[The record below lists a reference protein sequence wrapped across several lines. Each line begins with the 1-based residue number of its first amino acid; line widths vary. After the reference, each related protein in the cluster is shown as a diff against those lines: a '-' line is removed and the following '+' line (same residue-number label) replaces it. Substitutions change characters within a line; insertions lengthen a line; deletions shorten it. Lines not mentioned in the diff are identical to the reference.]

1 LTELPVPYEDTET
14 AADTIFSDRDE
25 EEDEEDREE
34 GEANGSDDGNKEDD
48 EGTDFFAS
56 PNSSFY
62 KDKNNNNSNT
72 KTNQNRKKKKS
83 TSSAFS
89 VEMLASPKSMTSKAN
104 FSVSHGGTTSYS
116 SHDKHHLSFPYE
128 LTYLHFM
135 NLSHNQFQHLDDRL
149 NIFSALMELDFS
161 HNRLSSMTDLA
172 FQRLKFLTKLN
183 LSYNQLTDLPPS
195 LSECGLLTELDLS
208 YNRLEFLPKSLMK
221 LTKLLTFHLH
231 HNEIKEVD
239 GKIITMFYDLKLLT
253 LQYNHVREL
262 PKLFY
267 SLKNIQF
274 MDLSHNE
281 INFLSD
287 DIANFKLLKEWN
299 VSYNQLVYLPQTL
312 GDLKEQL
319 EMFEVHNNLLKEL
332 PDSIYQ
338 LKKLHKLTLQNN
350 QIKKSP
356 YLLYSLPLLKTC
368 NLSNNGFEYVADK
381 RNHFQYVK
389 KRNISRKAN
398 DKSHSVL
405 ADAEEE
411 EDDDDFH
418 EMIFNVPTIKKEL
431 FSLREQFDN
440 IVNSAEDK
448 EKSFYEK
455 QLLQSKRAKEGNDPE
470 IPTEPEGKQH
480 SHKKS
485 TADTPEKVD
494 NRELILKWL
503 KKLRIH
509 FNLSSELYEKDAP
522 AYGST
527 DPKDKSDS
535 SGKNKK
541 ESKSKKLKGKK
552 KHKSISQSLS
562 YSTIS
567 SDEVVVNES
576 KKHHQQQRTSP
587 STLVPEKLLS
597 VPSSPSQSSSK
608 KFISSFPAFSFR
620 SNKQPSPPPKD
631 GGGGGSGSE
640 TSSRPDSPDHFSASF
655 KSPVAVKS
663 QQTQQQQPP
672 LTSSQKQKQLS
683 PDHHL
688 QLQRK
693 SSTATI
699 QKTEKKKMIDAS
711 KVQLT
716 SVVEVNQFF
725 LFHLLSRWQMNAV
738 LRNEYLLTGLQ
749 FLTNRSLLEYN
760 LDINN
765 PAQYISPKNNSSN
778 EEGGGVREEKRKEKY
793 QYSKKTSLLQQN
805 LFILSQKQLDKKLF
819 GKNCFPQGNTT
830 NNKPKQQQKSTSF
843 DFQQSIDAEDEGGEE
858 EEDDDEEEEFSEEEE
873 TKRSSQ
879 ENYEKS
885 DFLLNH
891 LLFFHSDIFTII
903 DHCCEYINL
912 LNIQIFLEEFRV
924 MKKQMKNPLWKDIP
938 LGKAPSVDETQLM
951 DNSSSQQPRT
961 ASGMISPPSGVLSP
975 KSPQSPPQGNSR
987 IQSGMTSPQDPLS
1000 PKGPPPSR
1008 LSLFSLGSKNK
1019 RRVTDNERKLTSKM
1033 TDFQKEFDKS
1043 LQASTEKRLDEI
1055 TIKELPKKDS
1065 NILIEEVM
1073 KSYGNYLN
1081 ENDLYHEL
1089 LSLHY
1094 QYYSLPDGDLIQKKD
1109 RKSLLFQ
1116 SFGGSSGAAEGGNG
1130 SEENSLLGTFITRTG
1145 SDLSR
1150 LSPTRSR
1157 SVSTFNPLPT
1167 TAGASGAQNISSSSA
1182 FSSSTDQMNNN
1193 NNNNISALDSS
1204 SIVLPLMSG
1213 SSDKL
1218 FQSRDV
1224 QDKPISTSSL
1234 SPKRKRA
1241 NFTTSSV
1248 GNNHLFHS
1256 FVNIIQ
1262 QNNQSRQSNILSQE
1276 KDNNK
1281 TATTTAMTNILI
1293 DSLPI
1298 MSLPLSLIYSQQDR
1312 LVRTRFL
1319 SNHFGNANV
1328 PLTEAQVLIQNKL
1341 AHPVVS
1347 HHHNKKKNKKLE
1359 KEKQKREL
1367 KQRLKSTFHTE
1378 LPTTNTPTEYNANEL
1393 NKYQMITESSFA
1405 DDCYGEY
1412 SLLSCLLMVYLLL
1425 MKSIFLYLDSIEKA
1439 IRYVERNFIHNQL
1452 IASYLQNGFYY
1463 NLSKP
1468 FQFLQLFSSIDL
1480 SHRSYYYLLAPKE
1493 KENNNNKKSNK
1504 TGRKASNFVV
1514 GQDEGEDDPNQI
1526 FEAKTEYVLERKE
1539 DFDDIFYDIYTLLNL
1554 NTSHFQEQ
1562 QQMMNANNTSH
1573 DQQKKKD
1580 KEFHGKQG
1588 FKDPKDEEKKANISI
1603 GGKKVQMVQEFL
1615 EKFYSMFTM
1624 SELGIETVEETTTT
1638 TTTAETVALS
1648 SVENKN
1654 KKEGATT
1661 TAGESKL
1668 KKQSSD
1674 RSLGTTTTTA
1684 NEEKNQK
1691 PVNFSKMN
1699 TFGTFFTT
1707 TSDNNNSSNNEPKN
1721 LSFSMEEAKEWIEL
1735 LQEYRL
1741 LFLFYLLQILE
1752 NCKEILCLRGFEE
1765 SFILEAYHSKRGDG
1779 NGGSEENGWG
1789 MKEDHRLL
1797 LSIFT
1802 KDIQNTDYKMK
1813 NSTLFST
1820 NYNFIDPKMKNS
1832 LLMNYKTFIY
1842 YYAKVY
1848 QGLGIYSMALEY
1860 FYQFIQLSR
1869 GSSLSKDFYLNLV
1882 KIFLSQGNY
1891 FKANQMMNLTIKK
1904 FIMSKMNQN
1913 PFSPQGGGDNGS
1925 VGSSVEE
1932 EDEDDLMSISSI
1944 VTLTPLELLT
1954 LDREVAILYYF
1965 INSQYELFEN
1975 NLSLQINSS
1984 YEKFLKLLTLYS
1996 NKLSSQANHYFNT
2009 LLATIPD
2016 YDYFYKIYHLDALM
2030 LNPNL
2035 SPEYLYGRNLN
2046 DAKYKF
2052 YLSQEEKKKTEKKEE
2067 KQKKMDFYNQI
2078 YTIKSKAM
2086 LLLEDDLIASVMK
2099 S

>member
-25 EEDEEDREE
+25 EEDEEGNE
-34 GEANGSDDGNKEDD
+34 SDGNNDD

-62 KDKNNNNSNT
+62 KEKNNSNT
-72 KTNQNRKKKKS
+72 KNNQNKKKKKS

-135 NLSHNQFQHLDDRL
+135 NLSYNQFQYLDDRL

-253 LQYNHVREL
+253 LQYNHVRDL

-299 VSYNQLVYLPQTL
+299 VSYNQLVYLPQTV

-319 EMFEVHNNLLKEL
+319 EIFEVHNNLLKEL

-368 NLSNNGFEYVADK
+368 NLSNNGFEYVGDK

-389 KRNISRKAN
+389 KRNFLRKSN
-398 DKSHSVL
+398 DKRHPVL
-405 ADAEEE
+405 EDAEEE
-411 EDDDDFH
+411 DDDFH

-431 FSLREQFDN
+431 FSLREQFDD

-455 QLLQSKRAKEGNDPE
+455 QLLQTKRMKEGNDPE
-470 IPTEPEGKQH
+470 FPTEAEGKQH
-480 SHKKS
+480 SNKKS
-485 TADTPEKVD
+485 TADIPKKVD

-509 FNLSSELYEKDAP
+509 FSLSSELYEKDAP

-535 SGKNKK
+535 PGKSKK
-541 ESKSKKLKGKK
+541 ESNNKKLKGKK

-567 SDEVVVNES
+567 SDEVNES
-576 KKHHQQQRTSP
+576 KTHQQQRTSP
-587 STLVPEKLLS
+587 STLIPEKLLS

-631 GGGGGSGSE
+631 GGGSGSE

-663 QQTQQQQPP
+663 QLQPP

-693 SSTATI
+693 SSTATK
-699 QKTEKKKMIDAS
+699 QKTEKKKIDAS

-765 PAQYISPKNNSSN
+765 PAQYISPKNCSN
-778 EEGGGVREEKRKEKY
+778 EEGGGGGVGEEKKKEKY

-819 GKNCFPQGNTT
+819 GKNIFPQRNTT
-830 NNKPKQQQKSTSF
+830 NKPPKQQKSTSF
-843 DFQQSIDAEDEGGEE
+843 DFQQSIDAEDQHGEE
-858 EEDDDEEEEFSEEEE
+858 EEGDDDEEEEFSEEEE
-873 TKRSSQ
+873 TRRSLQ

-891 LLFFHSDIFTII
+891 LLFFHSDIFAII

-951 DNSSSQQPRT
+951 ENSSTQQPR
-961 ASGMISPPSGVLSP
+961 ASGVMSPTGVLSP
-975 KSPQSPPQGNSR
+975 KSPQSPSQGNSR

-1081 ENDLYHEL
+1081 ENDIYHEL

-1116 SFGGSSGAAEGGNG
+1116 SFGGSGAEGGNG

-1167 TAGASGAQNISSSSA
+1167 TGSGAQNISSSSA
-1182 FSSSTDQMNNN
+1182 FSSSTEQMNNTI
-1193 NNNNISALDSS
+1193 NNNISALDSG

-1224 QDKPISTSSL
+1224 QEKPTSSL
-1234 SPKRKRA
+1234 SPKRKRT
-1241 NFTTSSV
+1241 NFTSSGG
-1248 GNNHLFHS
+1248 GNTHLFHS

-1262 QNNQSRQSNILSQE
+1262 QNNQSRQSNIVSQDKE
-1276 KDNNK
+1276 NK
-1281 TATTTAMTNILI
+1281 TTAVMTNILI

-1319 SNHFGNANV
+1319 SNHFGDANV
-1328 PLTEAQVLIQNKL
+1328 PLTEAQVLAQNKL
-1341 AHPVVS
+1341 AHPVTS

-1425 MKSIFLYLDSIEKA
+1425 TKSIFLYLDSIEKA

-1493 KENNNNKKSNK
+1493 KENNNKKSSK
-1504 TGRKASNFVV
+1504 TGRKASNFAV
-1514 GQDEGEDDPNQI
+1514 GQEDGEEDPNQI

-1554 NTSHFQEQ
+1554 NTSHFKEQ
-1562 QQMMNANNTSH
+1562 QQMMNSNNTGNDH
-1573 DQQKKKD
+1573 QKKE

-1588 FKDPKDEEKKANISI
+1588 FKDPKEEEKKANISI

-1624 SELGIETVEETTTT
+1624 SELGIETHEETTTT
-1638 TTTAETVALS
+1638 TAAAAPAEAAAPS
-1648 SVENKN
+1648 SVENNQPKN
-1654 KKEGATT
+1654 KKEGATP
-1661 TAGESKL
+1661 AGESKL
-1668 KKQSSD
+1668 KKQSSE
-1674 RSLGTTTTTA
+1674 RSLGTTTTTT
-1684 NEEKNQK
+1684 NEENKK
-1691 PVNFSKMN
+1691 PANFSKMN

-1707 TSDNNNSSNNEPKN
+1707 TSDNNNKSAQAKN

-1765 SFILEAYHSKRGDG
+1765 SFILEAYHSKRGDN

-1820 NYNFIDPKMKNS
+1820 NYNFIDPKMKQS

-1891 FKANQMMNLTIKK
+1891 FKANQMMNLIIKK
-1904 FIMSKMNQN
+1904 FIMNKMNQN
-1913 PFSPQGGGDNGS
+1913 PFSPQGGDAGS